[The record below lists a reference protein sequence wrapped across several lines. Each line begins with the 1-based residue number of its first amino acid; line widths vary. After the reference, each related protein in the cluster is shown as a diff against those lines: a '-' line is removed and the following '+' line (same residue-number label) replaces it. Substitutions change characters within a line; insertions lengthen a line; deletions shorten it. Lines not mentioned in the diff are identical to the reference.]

1 MNKAFP
7 LWLWEDTPSINTPL
21 AKRLLNLINN
31 ALSIVD
37 DRVISH
43 DTTKANQ
50 TDMLTA
56 ITGVSLDEDTG
67 IFTFTRHNGTTVTI
81 DTRLEK
87 VIMNWNFDSETQTLY
102 LILQDGTEMP
112 VDLSA
117 FITNVEFAD
126 STTIRAVIGTDG
138 KVAFEII
145 DGSITGS
152 KLEPNYLANAQMAA
166 DSASQSA
173 TSAEES
179 AVRAESAAERA
190 EGIAGGDFATNKR
203 VDDIVNGTTQVGD
216 SKNLDGHGAD
226 YFAKSTDLAN
236 YLPYANT
243 TKNSTALA
251 QSTAIDTYHR
261 VNNSLAMID
270 LLASYDGRMGL
281 YDRTHGKFMIQADTS
296 GNVTVNGTASGNLP
310 LDSKG
315 ILKKFNDTSMGGRL
329 SFEKP
334 TTETDLQANVAVDV
348 YMNQMRFIEL
358 GGSVRGAFLDFTKCG
373 ASGTSE
379 IHHDGN
385 SAKVVV
391 SASAPSDTS
400 AIWIDTT
407 NKLVKAYIDGAWTVI

>member
-31 ALSIVD
+31 ALSVVD
-37 DRVISH
+37 DRVVKH
-43 DTTKANQ
+43 ETTKANQ
-50 TDMLTA
+50 TDMLMA
-56 ITGVSLDEDTG
+56 ITSVSLDEDTG

-102 LILQDGTEMP
+102 LILQDGMEMP

-117 FITNVEFAD
+117 FITNVEFVD

-216 SKNLDGHGAD
+216 SNRLDGHD
-226 YFAKSTDLAN
+226 SEYFAKNEDLAN
-236 YLPYANT
+236 YLVKDGGGTVYGETDNLINL
-243 TKNSTALA
+243 KNMKARGTI
-251 QSTAIDTYHR
+251 Q
-261 VNNSLAMID
+261 
-270 LLASYDGRMGL
+270 LL
-281 YDRTHGKFMIQADTS
+281 KFDTS
-296 GNVTVNGTASGNLP
+296 YLG
-310 LDSKG
+310 
-315 ILKKFNDTSMGGRL
+315 
-329 SFEKP
+329 
-334 TTETDLQANVAVDV
+334 
-348 YMNQMRFIEL
+348 EL
-358 GGSVRGAFLDFTKCG
+358 GKIGFAGKDNPVVQLS
-373 ASGTSE
+373 SGYKNL
-379 IHHDGN
+379 HHDGN
-385 SAKVVV
+385 SAKVVK